1 MSLFLLLAAAF
12 APWCAADCIAQALT
26 PATCHHEDA
35 PQVCDDPSTVLPDVA
50 LAPVHLDAQ
59 PLLAVAAPLLAPAT
73 FRPYGANP
81 PRPPLRL

>member
-1 MSLFLLLAAAF
+1 MFFLLLAAVST
-12 APWCAADCIAQALT
+12 PWCAADCVAQALT

-35 PQVCDDPSTVLPDVA
+35 PKVCDDPSTVVPDAA
-50 LAPVHLDAQ
+50 LGPVHFDAQ
-59 PLLAVAAPLLAPAT
+59 PLLAIAVPILVSPT